1 MLLTTR
7 NADLALMQLEAND
20 TAHRIL
26 MCELQELRSAM
37 RQQAHEGAPRETL
50 AARLELFAQHLAD
63 HFTEE
68 ESPGGL
74 FELAWGHAPMRA
86 TVRRLGE
93 AHGILHRWALGLR
106 RVFLDHEN
114 GAEAMI
120 EELEG
125 FARALRAHERE
136 EAELARGIRRI
147 ARQCSALHEE
157 EL

>member
-7 NADLALMQLEAND
+7 SADLALMQLEAND

-26 MCELQELRSAM
+26 MCELEELLSAM
-37 RQQAHEGAPRETL
+37 RLHVSQDAPRETL
-50 AARLELFAQHLAD
+50 ATRLELFAEHLAD

-74 FELAWGHAPMRA
+74 FELAWSHAPMRA
-86 TVRRLGE
+86 RVRRLSE

-120 EELEG
+120 EELES

-136 EAELARGIRRI
+136 EAALTRGIRDL
-147 ARQCSALHEE
+147 ARQCPRLHEE
-157 EL
+157 DF